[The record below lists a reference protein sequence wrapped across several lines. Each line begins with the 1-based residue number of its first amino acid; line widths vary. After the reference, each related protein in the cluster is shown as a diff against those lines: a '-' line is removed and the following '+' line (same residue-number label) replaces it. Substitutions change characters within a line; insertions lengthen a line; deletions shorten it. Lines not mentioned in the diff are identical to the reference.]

1 MLTHP
6 NIFTNGSNA
15 KMVDAPGTTANNCE
29 IEKLHLAKK

>member
-1 MLTHP
+1 LTHP

-15 KMVDAPGTTANNCE
+15 KMVDAPGTTANCE